1 MTTINLS
8 LVSHTNTG
16 KTTLARSLIGRD
28 VGEIR
33 DEAHVTAL
41 AERYRMIE
49 TAEGDALDLWD
60 TPGFGDS
67 ARLVQRLRQQ
77 GNPVGWFLTEVWDRW
92 RDRPFWSSQQA
103 LRNVRE
109 EADVVLYL
117 VNASERPGDAG
128 YVAPEMEI
136 LAWLGKPVLVLLNQ
150 LGEPRPGE
158 QDRADED
165 AWRQHLAGHPFVQ
178 RVLPLDAFARC
189 WVQEFTLLDAV
200 GSALPDSRRT
210 SFNSLEEAW
219 RQRRLQQ
226 FRASMEILG
235 EFLATCSRDHERL
248 SDEGLGGSLRRLGQI
263 VGLDGTSDIREQA
276 MARLAERLEREVR
289 RTTDQLIE
297 LHGLAGRAAEEVLAR
312 VSSDFA
318 AREKLGEGRAAA
330 LGGILSG
337 ALSGLAADLAAG
349 GLTLGGGA
357 LVGAVL
363 GAIGSA
369 GAAKAVNLVRGT
381 DSSEV
386 RWSAD
391 SLQRLSVTA
400 LLRYLAVAHYGR
412 GRGEWRQG
420 EYPGHWRPLIEEE
433 LQLRQ
438 GALGAAW
445 SQRGENA
452 DESGRR
458 IPDALAEI
466 LADTT
471 RALLSRLYPGIRLPT

>member
-33 DEAHVTAL
+33 DEAHVTAI
-41 AERYRMIE
+41 AERYLMIE
-49 TAEGDALDLWD
+49 TASGDTLELWD

-67 ARLVQRLRQQ
+67 ARLIRRLRQQ
-77 GNPVGWFLTEVWDRW
+77 GNPMGWFLTEVWDRW
-92 RDRPFWSSQQA
+92 RDRPFWSNQQA
-103 LRNVRE
+103 LRNVRD

-150 LGEPRPGE
+150 LGEPRAGE
-158 QDRADED
+158 QDRLDEE
-165 AWRQHLAGHPFVQ
+165 AWRKHLAGHAFVN

-200 GSALPDSRRT
+200 AGALDETRRDA
-210 SFNSLEEAW
+210 FKRLETAW
-219 RQRRLQQ
+219 QQKRLEQ
-226 FRASMEILG
+226 FKASMQVLG
-235 EFLATCSRDHERL
+235 EFLAASSADHEPL
-248 SDEGLGGSLRRLGQI
+248 PDDGLGSSLRRLGKI
-263 VGLDGTSDIREQA
+263 VGMDGNTDARDQA
-276 MARLAERLEREVR
+276 MACLAERLEREVR

-297 LHGLAGRAAEEVLAR
+297 IHGLAGRAAEEVLAR
-312 VSSDFA
+312 VSTDFA
-318 AREKLGEGRAAA
+318 AREKLAEGRAAA

-381 DSSEV
+381 DCSQV
-386 RWSAD
+386 RWSTD
-391 SLQRLSVTA
+391 SLQRLCVTA

-412 GRGEWRQG
+412 GRGEWRRG
-420 EYPGHWRPLIEEE
+420 EYPAHWKSMIEEE
-433 LQLRQ
+433 IQLRQ
-438 GALGAAW
+438 EALSAAW
-445 SQRGENA
+445 RPCMESRDENGA
-452 DESGRR
+452 GCSG
-458 IPDALAEI
+458 ALAE
-466 LADTT
+466 LLSSAA
-471 RALLSRLYPGIRLPT
+471 RALLARLYPDIRLPT

>member
-49 TAEGDALDLWD
+49 TPGGDALELWD

-77 GNPVGWFLTEVWDRW
+77 DNPVGWFLTEVWDRW

-128 YVAPEMEI
+128 YVALEMEI

-158 QDRADED
+158 QDRADEE
-165 AWRQHLAGHPFVQ
+165 AWRQHLAGHGFVR

-200 GSALPDSRRT
+200 SSALPEDRRGT
-210 SFNSLEEAW
+210 FAGLEEAW
-219 RQRRLQQ
+219 RERRLQQ
-226 FRASMEILG
+226 FRTSMAVLG
-235 EFLATCSRDHERL
+235 EFLATTRSDHEPL
-248 SDEGLGGSLRRLGQI
+248 SARGMGGTLRRLGQL
-263 VGLDGTSDIREQA
+263 VGMDSDSDAREQA
-276 MARLAERLEREVR
+276 MACLAERLEREVR

-297 LHGLAGRAAEEVLAR
+297 IHGLAGRAAEEVLAR

-318 AREKLGEGRAAA
+318 SREKLGEGQAAA

-357 LVGAVL
+357 LIGAVL

-386 RWSAD
+386 RWSED
-391 SLQRLSVTA
+391 SLQRLSVSA

-412 GRGEWRQG
+412 GRGEWHQG
-420 EYPGHWRPLIEEE
+420 EYPAHWRPLIEEE
-433 LQLRQ
+433 VERRKTAFSTAWAESDDAGK
-438 GALGAAW
+438 GAPPHP
-445 SQRGENA
+445 E
-452 DESGRR
+452 
-458 IPDALAEI
+458 PLAGV
-466 LADTT
+466 LADTAL
-471 RALLSRLYPGIRLPT
+471 ALLTRLYPGIRLPT

>member
-49 TAEGDALDLWD
+49 TPEGDALELWD

-128 YVAPEMEI
+128 YVALEMEI

-158 QDRADED
+158 QDRADEE
-165 AWRQHLAGHPFVQ
+165 AWRQHLAGHGFV
-178 RVLPLDAFARC
+178 RRILPLDAFARC

-200 GSALPDSRRT
+200 GSTLPEGRRDT
-210 SFNSLEEAW
+210 FAGLEEAW
-219 RQRRLQQ
+219 RERRLQQ
-226 FRASMEILG
+226 FRASMAVLG
-235 EFLATCSRDHERL
+235 EFLATTRRDHEPL
-248 SDEGLGGSLRRLGQI
+248 SDEGMGGTLRRLGQL
-263 VGLDGTSDIREQA
+263 VGMDSTSDVRERA
-276 MARLAERLEREVR
+276 MACLAERLEREVR

-297 LHGLAGRAAEEVLAR
+297 IHGLAGRAAEEVLAR

-318 AREKLGEGRAAA
+318 SREKLGEGKAAA

-369 GAAKAVNLVRGT
+369 GAAKAVNMVRGT

-386 RWSAD
+386 RWSED
-391 SLQRLSVTA
+391 SLQRLSVSA

-412 GRGEWRQG
+412 GRGEWQQG
-420 EYPGHWRPLIEEE
+420 EYPAHWIPLIEEE
-433 LQLRQ
+433 VERHKL
-438 GALGAAW
+438 ALSAAW
-445 SQRGENA
+445 AKNDSPA
-452 DESGRR
+452 KDAPPLPES
-458 IPDALAEI
+458 LAGV
-466 LADTT
+466 LADTAL
-471 RALLSRLYPGIRLPT
+471 ALLTRLYPGIRLPT

>member
-49 TAEGDALDLWD
+49 TQGGDALELWD

-128 YVAPEMEI
+128 YVALEMEI

-150 LGEPRPGE
+150 LGEPRPGD
-158 QDRADED
+158 QDRADEE
-165 AWRQHLAGHPFVQ
+165 AWRQHLAGHGFV
-178 RVLPLDAFARC
+178 RRILPLDAFARC

-200 GSALPDSRRT
+200 GSALPENRHST
-210 SFNSLEEAW
+210 FAGLEEAW
-219 RQRRLQQ
+219 RERRLTQ
-226 FRASMEILG
+226 FRASMAVLG
-235 EFLATCSRDHERL
+235 EFLATASLDREGL
-248 SDEGLGGSLRRLGQI
+248 SDDNMGGTLRRLGQL
-263 VGLDGTSDIREQA
+263 VGMDGNANARERA
-276 MARLAERLEREVR
+276 MSCLAERLEREVR

-297 LHGLAGRAAEEVLAR
+297 IHGLAGRAAEEVLAR

-318 AREKLGEGRAAA
+318 AREKLGEGKAAA

-369 GAAKAVNLVRGT
+369 GAAKAINLVRGT
-381 DSSEV
+381 DHSEV
-386 RWSAD
+386 RWSTD

-420 EYPGHWRPLIEEE
+420 EYPGHWKPLIEEE
-433 LQLRQ
+433 IQPRLT
-438 GALGAAW
+438 ALDTLWARPGDTADSTAAR
-445 SQRGENA
+445 S
-452 DESGRR
+452 ESLAG
-458 IPDALAEI
+458 ILTETALAL
-466 LADTT
+466 LA
-471 RALLSRLYPGIRLPT
+471 RLYPETRLPG

>member
-49 TAEGDALDLWD
+49 TPGGDALELWD

-128 YVAPEMEI
+128 YVALEMEI

-158 QDRADED
+158 QDRADEE
-165 AWRQHLAGHPFVQ
+165 AWRQHLAGHGFV
-178 RVLPLDAFARC
+178 RRILPLDAFARC

-200 GSALPDSRRT
+200 GSALPENRQGI
-210 SFNSLEEAW
+210 FAGLGEAW
-219 RQRRLQQ
+219 RERRVAQ
-226 FRASMEILG
+226 FRASMAVLG
-235 EFLATCSRDHERL
+235 EFLATASLDRQGL
-248 SDEGLGGSLRRLGQI
+248 SDDRTGGTLRRLGQL
-263 VGLDGTSDIREQA
+263 VGMDSTTNAREQA
-276 MARLAERLEREVR
+276 MAGLAERLEREVR

-297 LHGLAGRAAEEVLAR
+297 IHGLAGRATEEVLAR
-312 VSSDFA
+312 VSGDFA
-318 AREKLGEGRAAA
+318 AREKLGEGKAAA

-381 DSSEV
+381 DHSEV
-386 RWSAD
+386 RWSTD

-420 EYPGHWRPLIEEE
+420 EYPGHWKPLIEEE
-433 LQLRQ
+433 IQPRLA
-438 GALGAAW
+438 AL
-445 SQRGENA
+445 
-452 DESGRR
+452 
-458 IPDALAEI
+458 DALWARPGDTADSTPARAESLAGI
-466 LADTT
+466 LTETAL
-471 RALLSRLYPGIRLPT
+471 ALLARLYPGTRLPG

>member
-49 TAEGDALDLWD
+49 TPGGDALELWD

-128 YVAPEMEI
+128 YVALEMEI

-150 LGEPRPGE
+150 LGEPRPGD
-158 QDRADED
+158 QDRADEE
-165 AWRQHLAGHPFVQ
+165 AWRQHLAGHGFV
-178 RVLPLDAFARC
+178 RRILPLDAFARC

-200 GSALPDSRRT
+200 GSALPENRHST
-210 SFNSLEEAW
+210 FAGLEKAW
-219 RQRRLQQ
+219 RERRLAQ
-226 FRASMEILG
+226 FRASMAVLG
-235 EFLATCSRDHERL
+235 EFLATTRRDHEPL
-248 SDEGLGGSLRRLGQI
+248 SDEGMGGTLRRLGQL
-263 VGLDGTSDIREQA
+263 VGMDGTSDVREQA
-276 MARLAERLEREVR
+276 MACLAERLEREVR

-297 LHGLAGRAAEEVLAR
+297 IHGLAGRAAEEVLAR
-312 VSSDFA
+312 VSSDFTS
-318 AREKLGEGRAAA
+318 REKLGEGKAAA

-369 GAAKAVNLVRGT
+369 GAAKAVNMVRGT

-386 RWSAD
+386 RWSED
-391 SLQRLSVTA
+391 SLQRLSVSA

-412 GRGEWRQG
+412 GRGEWQQG
-420 EYPGHWRPLIEEE
+420 EYPAHWIPLIEEE
-433 LQLRQ
+433 VERRKATLS
-438 GALGAAW
+438 AVWA
-445 SQRGENA
+445 ENDTA
-452 DESGRR
+452 GK
-458 IPDALAEI
+458 DAPPLPEAI
-466 LADTT
+466 AGVLADTAL
-471 RALLSRLYPGIRLPT
+471 ALLTRLYPGIRLPT